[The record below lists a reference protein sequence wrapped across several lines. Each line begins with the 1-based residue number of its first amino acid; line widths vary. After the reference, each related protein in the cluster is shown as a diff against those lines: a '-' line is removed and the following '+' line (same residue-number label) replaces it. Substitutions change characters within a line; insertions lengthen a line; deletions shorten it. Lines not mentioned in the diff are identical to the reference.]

1 MNSASLVVHLLGYLA
16 PGGVYRAAA
25 PVADVLIRTVT
36 PSLFVIALYTRL
48 LEAQMDSVSGFGQ
61 LARVVRDIA
70 VWGVVLVAYFGLG
83 NLLNQYLNALYVAMG
98 RVGSLRAVATQ
109 MAALLDIAAKGPSGV
124 WGTIKEI
131 NALPLRF
138 ATVLIY
144 YATLVMTAFL
154 EALVRIAQAIGYE
167 FAFLYGL
174 VAIPLALSRTLT
186 LARGFAKL
194 MGFFILWPIV
204 QALLLAVFSPLFT
217 QAVANLQS
225 LLGPADYMTVYA
237 HMLFTILNLIL
248 CAVLLA
254 APYVTAG
261 LIENAGAAQPL
272 LAPYLAGL
280 SSVGMTLGA
289 GVSYG
294 TARAVDYYLYGP
306 DEDALSVPPR
316 PMPELHVPRDPN
328 FIPSGMDGGAPRTNY
343 LKPQYDGPPRNDQSD
358 DFSRR

>member
-1 MNSASLVVHLLGYLA
+1 MNSASLVVHLLGHLA

-25 PVADVLIRTVT
+25 PVAGVLMRTVT
-36 PSLFVIALYTRL
+36 PSLFVVALYTRL

-61 LARVVRDIA
+61 LAHVIRDIV
-70 VWGVVLVAYFGLG
+70 VWGVVLVAYFALG
-83 NLLNQYLNALYVAMG
+83 GLLNHYLNALYVAMG
-98 RVGSLRAVATQ
+98 RIGSLRSVATQ
-109 MAALLDIAAKGPSGV
+109 MAALLDVAAKGPSGV
-124 WGTIKEI
+124 WSTIKEI

-144 YATLVMTAFL
+144 YATLIMTTFL
-154 EALVRIAQAIGYE
+154 QALLRIAQAIGYE

-174 VAIPLALSRTLT
+174 IALPLALSRTLS

-217 QAVANLQS
+217 HAVADLQK
-225 LLGPADYMTVYA
+225 LIGPADYMTVYA

-254 APYVTAG
+254 APYITAG

-272 LAPYLAGL
+272 LAPALAGL
-280 SSVGMTLGA
+280 SSVGTTFAA
-289 GVSYG
+289 GVGHG

-306 DEDALSVPPR
+306 DDDVLSVPPR
-316 PMPELHVPRDPN
+316 PMPELHVPRDPD
-328 FIPSGMDGGAPRTNY
+328 FIPSGQDGGAPHTNY
-343 LKPQYDGPPRNDQSD
+343 LKPQYDGPPKKDQSD